1 MIAVLIL
8 YPQTILVHPG
18 LQAVS
23 LLNFLEPPAVR
34 DEGGRRGA

>member
-18 LQAVS
+18 LRGVS
-23 LLNFLEPPAVR
+23 LLNFLEPEAVA
-34 DEGGRRGA
+34 DWSGRRSA